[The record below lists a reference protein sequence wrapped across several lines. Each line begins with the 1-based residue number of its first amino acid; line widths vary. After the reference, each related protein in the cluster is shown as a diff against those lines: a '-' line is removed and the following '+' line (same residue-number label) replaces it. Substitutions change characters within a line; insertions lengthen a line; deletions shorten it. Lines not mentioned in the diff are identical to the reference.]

1 MQVEDDL
8 HWQQG
13 GYKGDLRAIFF
24 LADESWVGIFWEL
37 TIPDRGM
44 ITYSNFTAKH
54 LALPALVGGHLR
66 MC

>member
-24 LADESWVGIFWEL
+24 LADESWVRICFGVVIS
-37 TIPDRGM
+37 DRGM

-54 LALPALVGGHLR
+54 LALPALVSGHLR

>member
-24 LADESWVGIFWEL
+24 LADESWVGIFCGVM
-37 TIPDRGM
+37 ISDRGM
-44 ITYSNFTAKH
+44 IIYSNFTAKH
-54 LALPALVGGHLR
+54 LALPALVGFHFAQ
-66 MC
+66 C